1 MNDIL
6 TEMVNQLAPLVMQII
21 GILILAIV
29 RAILMKARGIAEM
42 QLNADQRSFLAEL
55 ASTAVHLAETE
66 GLGKAGSQKAAM
78 AQSYVAYELAHLG
91 VTSVS
96 SADVASTIVGA
107 VQRAWAREIGPRP
120 PTPSAAVNIAAEAVT
135 ANPPQPAA

>member
-21 GILILAIV
+21 GIIILAIV
-29 RAILMKARGIAEM
+29 SAILMKARGIAEM

-107 VQRAWAREIGPRP
+107 VQRAWAREISRP
-120 PTPSAAVNIAAEAVT
+120 PTPSAAVNIAAEAAT